1 LKMGCLMQVNN
12 AIELL
17 RDDNLVWS
25 DDFDSIRHDLAD
37 LLVSIQ
43 LVIDAASAI
52 TGELIDEG

>member
-1 LKMGCLMQVNN
+1 MQVNN

>member
-1 LKMGCLMQVNN
+1 MKMGCLMQVNN

>member
-1 LKMGCLMQVNN
+1 MGCLMQVNN